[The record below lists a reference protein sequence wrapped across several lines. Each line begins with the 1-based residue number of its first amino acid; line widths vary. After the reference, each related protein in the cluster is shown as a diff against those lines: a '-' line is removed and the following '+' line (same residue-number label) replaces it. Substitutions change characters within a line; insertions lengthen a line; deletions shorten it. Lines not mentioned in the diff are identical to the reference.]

1 MFMEHGPTLPL
12 GKAKQVNSVHVLI
25 GTSQESKHVCVPVWL
40 EPIESHERILWDDF
54 VLWCLE
60 GRNTICFSFIV

>member
-54 VLWCLE
+54 VL
-60 GRNTICFSFIV
+60 